1 MTATPTW
8 VKEGKDRSMQNQW
21 GRRLPMMGLLI
32 LGILLVG
39 GTLFTNAQSQQ
50 EVNVTIEGYKFLT
63 SQMPLQLH
71 ADTIIRV
78 KNLDNVR
85 HDFGSQMFLNTLT
98 HVESD
103 GVVTYGKGIEG
114 AYVDPGQEASFRLTL
129 DQVGRFQFQCSIHP
143 DMKGEILLLI
153 IDAV

>member
-1 MTATPTW
+1 M
-8 VKEGKDRSMQNQW
+8 EFDCR
-21 GRRLPMMGLLI
+21 GRIQRIGMLI

-39 GTLFTNAQSQQ
+39 GTLLSNAQSQQ

-71 ADTIIRV
+71 TDTIIRV
-78 KNLDNVR
+78 KNLDDVR

-98 HVESD
+98 HVESH
-103 GVVTYGKGIEG
+103 GVVTYGKGVEG
-114 AYVDPGQEASFRLTL
+114 AYLDPGQEASFRLTL
-129 DQVGRFQFQCSIHP
+129 DHPGRFQFQCSIHQ

-153 IDAV
+153 VDAV

>member
-1 MTATPTW
+1 MIMKNYWGPSFQKIGIMT
-8 VKEGKDRSMQNQW
+8 
-21 GRRLPMMGLLI
+21 
-32 LGILLVG
+32 LGILLFG
-39 GTLFTNAQSQQ
+39 GTLLSNAQVLQ
-50 EVNVTIEGYKFLT
+50 EVNVTIEGYRFLT

-98 HVESD
+98 HVESN
-103 GVVTYGKGIEG
+103 GVVTYGRGVEG
-114 AYVDPGQEASFRLTL
+114 AFLDPGQEATFRLTL
-129 DQVGRFQFQCSIHP
+129 DQVGRFEFQCSIHP
-143 DMKGEILLLI
+143 DMKGEVLLLI

>member
-1 MTATPTW
+1 
-8 VKEGKDRSMQNQW
+8 MQNQW
-21 GRRLPMMGLLI
+21 RGRARRIGILI
-32 LGILLVG
+32 LGIFLVG
-39 GTLFTNAQSQQ
+39 GTLGSHAQSQQ
-50 EVNVTIEGYKFLT
+50 EVNVTIEGYKFQT

-98 HVESD
+98 QVTSD
-103 GVVTYGKGIEG
+103 GVVTYGKGVEG
-114 AYVDPGQEASFRLTL
+114 AFVDPGKEASFRLTM

-153 IDAV
+153 VDAV

>member
-1 MTATPTW
+1 
-8 VKEGKDRSMQNQW
+8 
-21 GRRLPMMGLLI
+21 
-32 LGILLVG
+32 
-39 GTLFTNAQSQQ
+39 
-50 EVNVTIEGYKFLT
+50 
-63 SQMPLQLH
+63 MPLQLH

>member
-1 MTATPTW
+1 
-8 VKEGKDRSMQNQW
+8 MQNQW
-21 GRRLPMMGLLI
+21 RRRGPMFGALI

-39 GTLFTNAQSQQ
+39 GAFLSNAQSQQ
-50 EVNVTIEGYKFLT
+50 EVNVTIEGYKFQT

-71 ADTIIRV
+71 TDTIIRV

-103 GVVTYGKGIEG
+103 GVVTYGKGVEG
-114 AYVDPGQEASFRLTL
+114 AYVNSGKEATFRLTL

-153 IDAV
+153 VDAV

>member
-1 MTATPTW
+1 
-8 VKEGKDRSMQNQW
+8 MQNQW
-21 GRRLPMMGLLI
+21 KQRRPIFGALI

-39 GTLFTNAQSQQ
+39 GAFHSNAQSQQ
-50 EVNVTIEGYKFLT
+50 EVNVTIEGYKFQT

-71 ADTIIRV
+71 TDTIIRV

-103 GVVTYGKGIEG
+103 GVVTYGKGVEG
-114 AYVDPGQEASFRLTL
+114 AYVNSGKEATFRLTL

-153 IDAV
+153 VDAV

>member
-1 MTATPTW
+1 
-8 VKEGKDRSMQNQW
+8 MQFDW
-21 GRRLPMMGLLI
+21 RRGIQMIGILI
-32 LGILLVG
+32 LGILLLG
-39 GTLFTNAQSQQ
+39 GTLLSNAQPQQ

-63 SQMPLQLH
+63 TQMPLQLH
-71 ADTIIRV
+71 TDTIIRV

-114 AYVDPGQEASFRLTL
+114 AYLDPGQEAMFRLTL
-129 DQVGRFQFQCSIHP
+129 NQSGRFQFECSIHQ
-143 DMKGEILLLI
+143 DMKGEILLLTV
-153 IDAV
+153 DAV

>member
-1 MTATPTW
+1 
-8 VKEGKDRSMQNQW
+8 MQFDS
-21 GRRLPMMGLLI
+21 RRGIQRIGILI

-39 GTLFTNAQSQQ
+39 GIQFSNAQSQQ

-71 ADTIIRV
+71 TDTIIRV

-114 AYVDPGQEASFRLTL
+114 AYLDPGQEASFRLTL
-129 DQVGRFQFQCSIHP
+129 DHPGRFQFQCSIHQ

-153 IDAV
+153 VDAV

>member
-1 MTATPTW
+1 MR
-8 VKEGKDRSMQNQW
+8 EREDQSMQFDW
-21 GRRLPMMGLLI
+21 RRGIQRIGLGT

-39 GTLFTNAQSQQ
+39 GTLLSNAQSLQ
-50 EVNVTIEGYKFLT
+50 EVKVTIEGYKFLT

-71 ADTIIRV
+71 TDTIIRV

-98 HVESD
+98 HVESE

-114 AYVDPGQEASFRLTL
+114 AYLDPGQEASFRLTL
-129 DQVGRFQFQCSIHP
+129 DQPGRFQFECSIHQ

-153 IDAV
+153 VDAV

>member
-1 MTATPTW
+1 
-8 VKEGKDRSMQNQW
+8 MQNQW
-21 GRRLPMMGLLI
+21 RQQIRRIGILI
-32 LGILLVG
+32 LGILLAG
-39 GTLFTNAQSQQ
+39 GTLISQAQSQQ
-50 EVNVTIEGYKFLT
+50 EVNVTIEGYKFQT

-98 HVESD
+98 HVESN
-103 GVVTYGKGIEG
+103 GVVTYGKGVEG
-114 AYVDPGQEASFRLTL
+114 AFVDPGKEASFQLTL
-129 DQVGRFQFQCSIHP
+129 EQVGRFQFQCSIHP

>member
-1 MTATPTW
+1 M
-8 VKEGKDRSMQNQW
+8 
-21 GRRLPMMGLLI
+21 
-32 LGILLVG
+32 G
-39 GTLFTNAQSQQ
+39 GTLISQAQSQQ
-50 EVNVTIEGYKFLT
+50 EVKVTIEGYKFHT

-71 ADTIIRV
+71 ADTIIHV

-98 HVESD
+98 QVTSD
-103 GVVTYGKGIEG
+103 GVVTYGKGVEG
-114 AYVDPGQEASFRLTL
+114 AFVDPGKEASFRLTM

-143 DMKGEILLLI
+143 DMKGEVLLLI

>member
-1 MTATPTW
+1 
-8 VKEGKDRSMQNQW
+8 MQNQW